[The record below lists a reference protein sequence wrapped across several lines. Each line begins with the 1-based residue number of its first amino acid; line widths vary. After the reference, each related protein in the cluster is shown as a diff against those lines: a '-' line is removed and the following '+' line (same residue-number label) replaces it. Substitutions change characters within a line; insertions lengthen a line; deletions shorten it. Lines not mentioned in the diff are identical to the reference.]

1 MRYMI
6 INKTDADSEAG
17 KLPPAEVAEG
27 VGNVVED
34 LSKAGVL
41 LFAEGVHRSSLGARV
56 KVEDGR
62 RTVTDGPFA
71 ETKELVGGVIV
82 VEVRN
87 RDEAIEWAA
96 RLAEALR
103 DEVEVRRVVD
113 EADFGPDSD
122 IFQN

>member
-6 INKTDADSEAG
+6 INKADGESEAG
-17 KLPPAEVAEG
+17 VMASQQVVVG
-27 VGNVVED
+27 VGKVIDD

-56 KVEDGR
+56 KVAGGK

-71 ETKELVGGVIV
+71 ETKELIGGVIV
-82 VEVRN
+82 VEVRS

-96 RLAEALR
+96 RLAEALG
-103 DEVEVRRVVD
+103 DEVEVRRVVE
-113 EADFGPDSD
+113 EADFAPDAD
-122 IFQN
+122 VFQS

>member
-6 INKTDADSEAG
+6 INKADADSEAG
-17 KLPPAEVAEG
+17 KLPPPEVAEG

>member
-17 KLPPAEVAEG
+17 KLPPPEVAEG

-82 VEVRN
+82 IEVRN

>member
-17 KLPPAEVAEG
+17 KLPPPEVAEG

-96 RLAEALR
+96 RLADALGS
-103 DEVEVRRVVD
+103 EVEVRRVVD

>member
-6 INKTDADSEAG
+6 INKADAETEAG
-17 KLPPAEVAEG
+17 KFPPPEVAEA
-27 VGNVVED
+27 VGKVVED

-56 KVEDGR
+56 KVDAGK

-71 ETKELVGGVIV
+71 ETKELIGGVIV

-87 RDEAIEWAA
+87 RDEAVEWAA
-96 RLAEALR
+96 RLAEALG
-103 DEVEVRRVVD
+103 DEVEVRRVV
-113 EADFGPDSD
+113 EESDFGPDSD